1 MTTVQSVVRAF
12 SVLQALTAGPS
23 GVSEISA
30 STELPKS
37 TVSRLLATLEDV
49 GAVERSSEGM
59 LYRLGSGLSDITG
72 TVHAPRN
79 LGRAV
84 LPHLETLSKRLG
96 EASGLSV
103 PDSYSVQYVR
113 QVESPDPVQVR
124 DYSGLSLPMHVGP
137 SGLVM
142 MAQWPRENIQ
152 HYLMRPLEAFTAKTV
167 TDPAAITRRLDRFR
181 IDGYAWVYEEFAE
194 GINSVAAPVIDA
206 KGAPIA
212 AIHVHGPAF
221 RFPGRASPEEI
232 AEVLVDETRRFM
244 LRAELT

>member
-1 MTTVQSVVRAF
+1 MATVQSVVRAF
-12 SVLQALTAGPS
+12 SVLQALAAGPS

-30 STELPKS
+30 TTELPKS

-49 GAVERSSEGM
+49 GAVERSTEGM

-72 TVHAPRN
+72 TAHAPRN

-84 LPHLETLSKRLG
+84 LPHLETLSSRLG

-103 PDSYSVQYVR
+103 PDSYSVQYVL
-113 QVESPDPVQVR
+113 QIESPDPVQVR

-142 MAQWPRENIQ
+142 MAQWPLENVQ
-152 HYLMRPLEAFTAKTV
+152 HYLMRPLEAFTTKTV
-167 TDPAAITRRLDRFR
+167 TDSAAITRRLARFR
-181 IDGYAWVYEEFAE
+181 SDGYGWVYEEFAD
-194 GINSVAAPVIDA
+194 GINSVATPVTDA
-206 KGAPIA
+206 NGAPIA

-221 RFPGRASPEEI
+221 RFPGSRSPEEI
-232 AEVLVDETRRFM
+232 AAVLVDETRRFM
-244 LRAELT
+244 IRAELT